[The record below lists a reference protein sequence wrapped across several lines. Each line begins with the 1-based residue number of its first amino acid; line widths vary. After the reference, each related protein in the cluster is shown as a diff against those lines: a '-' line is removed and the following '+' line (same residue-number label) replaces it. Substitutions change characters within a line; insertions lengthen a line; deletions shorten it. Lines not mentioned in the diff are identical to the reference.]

1 MEIGWGVGAPG
12 VFRKGLCERRPL
24 RTIPDV
30 SHTYYAASIHDKGIW
45 SWLLGLNY
53 TSLKL
58 VWADESMLLLTQVQS
73 FRHLPGSCV
82 WLPQISALL
91 PDLINSASS
100 RKTFWGH
107 PGATLSSL
115 AGQRL
120 GSTSVCL
127 SGSEQGRGGCGVRG
141 GHRDKQEEQPS
152 PHEQLL
158 QAQGEQRSWAGA
170 SHLGLLSS
178 LYHWLAVV
186 GVSVPRAGALTT
198 ALPWP
203 TLANVWDSDT

>member
-1 MEIGWGVGAPG
+1 M
-12 VFRKGLCERRPL
+12 
-24 RTIPDV
+24 
-30 SHTYYAASIHDKGIW
+30 W

-58 VWADESMLLLTQVQS
+58 VWADESMLLLTKVQP

-91 PDLINSASS
+91 PDLVNSASS
-100 RKTFWGH
+100 RKAFWGH
-107 PGATLSSL
+107 PGAALSSM

-120 GSTSVCL
+120 GSASVCL
-127 SGSEQGRGGCGVRG
+127 SGSEQGRGGCGVTG
-141 GHRDKQEEQPS
+141 GHRGKQEEQPS

-158 QAQGEQRSWAGA
+158 QAQGEQRSWAGV

-178 LYHWLAVV
+178 LYHSLAVV
-186 GVSVPRAGALTT
+186 GVSVPRSVALTT

-203 TLANVWDSDT
+203 TLANIWDSDIP